1 MKRLCLIGFTFFL
14 LVACKNDDDQIM
26 DECKTPTNLSVTQ
39 ITDVSAILNWENS
52 NDYSEIKIEYGEVGF
67 LPGEGTILTTSQNSI
82 SINDLF
88 PNTNY
93 DFYVQALCSIEN
105 ISIESV
111 INSFITDVSPVIPEF
126 LPTLSEMNLFTGN
139 IAELNISPKAFLYE
153 ISTPLH
159 TDYAHKQRV
168 ISLPSGTS
176 MEYQDDG
183 LPIFPDGSLIAKTFY
198 YNHDE
203 TNLDLGRKIIETRIL
218 IKQSNV
224 WHIGNYLWN
233 ENQTDAVLDEDE
245 HIVPIS
251 WINEFGEEM
260 TTNYEV
266 PNYLS
271 CVMCHQN
278 NGNRTPIGPKIR
290 SMNFDVNGSNQL
302 TEFTNKN
309 YLINTPDPSSISSL
323 PNWNDTS
330 YSDEERT
337 KAYFDMNCAHCHSPG
352 GFHNNNYS
360 GNMDFRLETS
370 FEDSQIYENR
380 FSIRT
385 RFPSSIPGYSMPYIG
400 VTIPHQEAIDLII
413 PYLET
418 LE

>member
-14 LVACKNDDDQIM
+14 LVTCKNDDDQIF

-52 NDYSEIKIEYGEVGF
+52 NDNLEIKIEFGEVGF
-67 LPGEGTILTTSQNSI
+67 LPGEGTILTTLQNSI
-82 SINDLF
+82 MIDALV

-105 ISIESV
+105 ISIESN
-111 INSFITDVSPVIPEF
+111 ISSFSTDVTPVIPEF

-139 IAELNISPKAFLYE
+139 IAELNISPKAFLYD
-153 ISTPLH
+153 ISTQLH

-168 ISLPSGTS
+168 ISLPTGTS
-176 MEYQDDG
+176 MEYQGDG
-183 LPIFPDGSLIAKTFY
+183 LPKFPDGTLIGKTFY
-198 YNHDE
+198 YNYDE

-233 ENQTDAVLDEDE
+233 DDQTDAVLDEDE
-245 HIVPIS
+245 HIVPVS

-260 TTNYEV
+260 MTNYEV

-278 NGNRTPIGPKIR
+278 NGDRTPIGPKIR
-290 SMNFDVNGSNQL
+290 SMNFNVDGKNQV
-302 TEFTNKN
+302 TEFVNKN
-309 YLINTPDPSSISSL
+309 YLINAPNPNDIGSL
-323 PNWNDTS
+323 PNWEDTN
-330 YSDEERT
+330 YSDQERT

-352 GFHNNNYS
+352 GFHNTNYS

-370 FEDSQIYENR
+370 FEESQIYENR

-385 RFPSSIPGYSMPYIG
+385 RFPSSISNYSMPYIG

-413 PYLET
+413 PYLES